1 MPLFNYEIVK
11 KTPPI
16 FIFFLLLLS
25 LLLGIKQ
32 EKQKQGATMSNS
44 TNVDKVV
51 KKPTRREKRAAAE
64 AFLKNVSDQSF
75 PNSKKVYVSGK
86 IHDIKV
92 GMREITLS
100 DTLISGSKETAVYEK
115 NEPLCVYDTSG
126 FYTDENVKIDVHK
139 GIPRLRESW
148 IDARGDVEP
157 LTSTSSEYAQ
167 QRLADEG
174 VDSIRFENLPQM
186 RIAKKGK
193 NVTQMHYARQGIIT
207 PEMEY
212 IAIRENIKREEVK
225 DATLLLQHKGESFGA
240 SIPEQITAEFVRDE
254 VARGRA
260 IIPVNI
266 NHPECEPMI
275 IGRNFLIKVN
285 ANIGNSAVTS
295 SIEEEVEKLVWSA
308 KWGADTV
315 MDLSTGRN
323 IHETREWIMRNSPVP
338 IGTVPIYQA
347 LEKVNG
353 VAEDLTWE
361 IFRDTLIEQAEQGV
375 DYFTIHAGVL
385 LRYVPMTAKRVTGIV
400 SRGGSIMAKWC
411 LAHHK
416 ENFLYTHFEDICEIL
431 KQYDVSF
438 SLGDGLR
445 PGSVADANDEA
456 QFAELHTL
464 GELTQIA
471 WQHDVQVIIEGP
483 GHVPLHMIKENME
496 EQIKHCGE
504 APFYT
509 LGPLTTDI
517 APGYDHITSG
527 IGAANIGWY
536 GCAML
541 CYVTPKEHLGLP
553 NKEDVK
559 EGLMTYKIAA
569 HAGDLAKGHPGAQIR
584 DNAMSKARFE
594 FRWYD
599 QFNIGLDPETARA
612 YHDESLPQESGK
624 VAHFCSMCGPKF
636 CSMKISQEVRE
647 YAANLDKN
655 AIKIQL
661 LDETITITSDD
672 AIEKAMQEK
681 SAEFKAAGSEIYQLA
696 D

>member
-1 MPLFNYEIVK
+1 MSEQP
-11 KTPPI
+11 KTIP
-16 FIFFLLLLS
+16 
-25 LLLGIKQ
+25 
-32 EKQKQGATMSNS
+32 EKPKA
-44 TNVDKVV
+44 
-51 KKPTRREKRAAAE
+51 TRREKREAAQN
-64 AFLKNVSDQSF
+64 FLDNVSAQSF
-75 PNSKKVYVSGK
+75 PNSKKIYVEGK
-86 IHDIKV
+86 LHNIKV

-100 DTLISGSKETAVYEK
+100 DTLISPGNGGDKDNPIYEK

-126 FYTDENVKIDVHK
+126 FYTDENVDIDVHQ

-148 IDARGDVEP
+148 IDARDDVEF
-157 LTSTSSEYAQ
+157 LTSNSSLYAQ

-174 VDSIRFENLPQM
+174 VDHIRFEHLPKM
-186 RIAKKGK
+186 RIAKQGK

-212 IAIRENIKREEVK
+212 IAIRENLKREQVK
-225 DATLLLQHKGESFGA
+225 DEILLQQHKGQSFGA
-240 SIPEQITAEFVRDE
+240 SIPEQITPEFVRDE

-295 SIEEEVEKLVWSA
+295 SIEEEVEKLVWSV

-323 IHETREWIMRNSPVP
+323 IHETREWILRNSPVP

-353 VAEDLTWE
+353 VAENLTWE

-464 GELTQIA
+464 GELTKIA
-471 WQHDVQVIIEGP
+471 WQHDVQTIIEGP
-483 GHVPLHMIKENME
+483 GHVPLHMVKANME
-496 EQIKHCGE
+496 EQLEHCGE

-553 NKEDVK
+553 NKDDVK
-559 EGLMTYKIAA
+559 EGLITYKIAA

-599 QFNIGLDPETARA
+599 QFNIGLDPERAKA
-612 YHDESLPQESGK
+612 YHDETLPQESGK
-624 VAHFCSMCGPKF
+624 IAHFCSMCGPKF
-636 CSMKISQEVRE
+636 CSMKISQEVRD
-647 YAANLDKN
+647 YAADLESGKK
-655 AIKIQL
+655 IEIQL
-661 LDETITITSDD
+661 LDETLILD
-672 AIEKAMQEK
+672 ADAAKGMAEK
-681 SAEFKAAGSEIYQLA
+681 SAEFKATGSEIYHVTQ
-696 D
+696 

>member
-1 MPLFNYEIVK
+1 MSEQPK
-11 KTPPI
+11 KN
-16 FIFFLLLLS
+16 LS
-25 LLLGIKQ
+25 
-32 EKQKQGATMSNS
+32 
-44 TNVDKVV
+44 
-51 KKPTRREKRAAAE
+51 RRDKRAAAE
-64 AFLKNVSDQSF
+64 AFLANVSDQSF
-75 PNSKKVYVSGK
+75 PNSQKIYVEGK
-86 IHDIKV
+86 LHNIKV

-100 DTLISGSKETAVYEK
+100 DSLISQGSGGDKENPVYEK

-126 FYTDENVKIDVHK
+126 FYTDDAVKIDVHQ

-148 IDARGDVEP
+148 IDARDDVEF
-157 LTSTSSEYAQ
+157 LQSNSSLYAQ

-174 VDSIRFENLPQM
+174 IDHIRFEHLPKM
-186 RIAKKGK
+186 RVAKQGK

-212 IAIRENIKREEVK
+212 IAIRENLKREQVK
-225 DATLLLQHKGESFGA
+225 DEILTQQHQGQSFGA
-240 SIPEQITAEFVRDE
+240 SIPEQITPEFVRDE

-295 SIEEEVEKLVWSA
+295 SIEEEVEKLVWST

-323 IHETREWIMRNSPVP
+323 IHETREWILRNSPVP

-353 VAEDLTWE
+353 IAEDLTWE

-456 QFAELHTL
+456 QFAELRTL
-464 GELTQIA
+464 GELTKIA
-471 WQHDVQVIIEGP
+471 WQHDVQTIIEGP
-483 GHVPLHMIKENME
+483 GHVPLHMIKANME
-496 EQIKHCGE
+496 EQLEHCGE

-559 EGLMTYKIAA
+559 EGLITYKIAA

-599 QFNIGLDPETARA
+599 QFNIGLDPERARA
-612 YHDESLPQESGK
+612 YHDETLPQESGK

-636 CSMKISQEVRE
+636 CSMKISQEVRD
-647 YAANLDKN
+647 YAADLESGNN
-655 AIKIQL
+655 IAIQL
-661 LDETITITSDD
+661 LDETIVLDSTPDQ
-672 AIEKAMQEK
+672 AAQGMAEK
-681 SAEFKAAGSEIYQLA
+681 SAEFKAKGSEIYQ
-696 D
+696 